1 MKTKSEISDLLI
13 LICDFYNSYR
23 TILEYSHEEAKSRIL
38 NMYDDLDKWLYDL
51 DKWLYERPEKWIP
64 LKYS

>member
-38 NMYDDLDKWLYDL
+38 NKIGRASCR
-51 DKWLYERPEKWIP
+51 ERV
-64 LKYS
+64 